1 MKNEK
6 TINYNEIGDVQYH
19 RNSRAKNISIRISS
33 DGRVRVTVP
42 GRCSFHRAERFV
54 MEKNNWIRQKTL
66 KIKRLKEK
74 NLVWDA
80 GDVIPVRN
88 RDIVVVQGGDE
99 DFVVNET
106 ENGYEISL
114 PGGYDPKQPEHQAAM
129 KERVSQLGLK
139 EAKRQ
144 LPGIMASLSEKHSLP
159 YTRLTVRRMRT
170 RWGSCSSRNNI
181 SLNSGLIFLP
191 ESLIE
196 YVMLHELAHTLHKDH
211 SKRFWDALEAILPGA
226 VAHRKE
232 LRNCTIIA

>member
-6 TINYNEIGDVQYH
+6 TINYDEIGDVRYH

-33 DGRVRVTVP
+33 DGMVRVTVP

-88 RDIVVVQGGDE
+88 RGIVVLQGDDVE
-99 DFVVNET
+99 FVVNET
-106 ENGYEISL
+106 ENGYGISL
-114 PGGYDPKQPEHQAAM
+114 PRGYDPAQPDQQSAM
-129 KERVSQLGLK
+129 KDLVAQLGLK

-144 LPGIMASLSEKHSLP
+144 LPGILASLSEKHSLP

-170 RWGSCSSRNNI
+170 RWGSCSSGNNI

-191 ESLIE
+191 DPLIE

-226 VAHRKE
+226 LAYRKE
-232 LRNCTIIA
+232 LRNSTIIA